1 MGVYMSNR
9 DLDPKANKAA
19 HTAPPPFAAGHLPAD
34 YPITW
39 RNDSGLYDGQDQNRN
54 LTGGFYDGGGSIKYT
69 FPMAYSI
76 TMLSWSVIEYQQ
88 AFIDTNTIDQAI
100 SLIQWGVDYLL
111 KAKYQNIIFAQVRR
125 GGERRVRVD

>member
-1 MGVYMSNR
+1 M
-9 DLDPKANKAA
+9 L
-19 HTAPPPFAAGHLPAD
+19 PPFAAGHLPAD

-39 RNDSGLYDGQDQNRN
+39 RNHSGLYDGQDQNRN

-111 KAKYQNIIFAQVRR
+111 KAKYQNIIFAQVRGLR
-125 GGERRVRVD
+125 EGGMDHISSDGSWRRQQVGYGTV